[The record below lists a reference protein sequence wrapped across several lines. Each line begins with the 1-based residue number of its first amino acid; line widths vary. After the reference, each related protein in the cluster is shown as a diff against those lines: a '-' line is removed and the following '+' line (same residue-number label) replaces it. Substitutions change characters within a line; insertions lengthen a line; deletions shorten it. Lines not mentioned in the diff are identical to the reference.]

1 MIKFTLSVPT
11 LNENWWESSRNE
23 IARILQEDNR
33 AAWGEEKDPQEGQ
46 KWAPLSARYK
56 EWKSQAYPGQ
66 PILRL
71 TGRMQDRTRIRPEQA
86 RGFFSA
92 TMGADYGRYHMTGT
106 SKMPARPW
114 LGIPVMS
121 MPRVEAAVAKAI
133 LKGPNRRF

>member
-1 MIKFTLSVPT
+1 MISFKLSVPT

-33 AAWGEEKDPQEGQ
+33 AAWGEEKDPQEGK
-46 KWAPLSARYK
+46 KWAPLSARYR

-71 TGRMQDRTRIRPEQA
+71 TGRMQDRTRIRPEAA
-86 RGFFSA
+86 RGIFSA
-92 TMGADYGRYHMTGT
+92 RMGADYGSYHMTGT

-133 LKGPNRRF
+133 LRGRNRRF